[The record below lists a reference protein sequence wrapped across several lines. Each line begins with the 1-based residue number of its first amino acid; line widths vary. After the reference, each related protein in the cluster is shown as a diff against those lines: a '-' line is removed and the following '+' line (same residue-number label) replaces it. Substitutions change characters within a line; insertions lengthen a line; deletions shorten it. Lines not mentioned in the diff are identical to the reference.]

1 MDKIQDLRVGS
12 LYSPMSFM
20 FMFLFFGSR
29 LSRELHENLLT
40 AERNINDHA
49 TRERLKIRQELTEAG
64 SMARSTLRRTL
75 QQFRA
80 SASQS
85 SRSKVA
91 TQLQTKVETTNDG
104 DNGTHSSSVVAR
116 RPISGI

>member
-1 MDKIQDLRVGS
+1 
-12 LYSPMSFM
+12 MSFM
-20 FMFLFFGSR
+20 FMFFFSGSR
-29 LSRELHENLLT
+29 VSKELHENLLT

-49 TRERLKIRQELTEAG
+49 TRERLKIRQELSQAG
-64 SMARSTLRRTL
+64 SMTRSTLRRAL

-80 SASQS
+80 SAAQS

-104 DNGTHSSSVVAR
+104 DNGTHSSSVVVKQ
-116 RPISGI
+116 PTSGT